1 MNDLSSMILKAFG
14 EGLLIGLIA
23 VWPIFALIAL
33 VVVAKFI
40 YRCYEYRRLAA
51 SGILDIDKMDGR
63 TFEKYLEVLFKKLG
77 YKVLRTRYVGDY
89 GADLVTEKNGIK
101 TIIQAKRYKGKVG
114 VKAVHEA
121 VAAKGYYDC
130 TKSMVVTNSQYTK
143 QAIKLARAN
152 GVILW
157 DRQDLIKALLAAKPS
172 AGSQEIDAVEETAQV
187 WKQQMRPIA
196 ALFADKRFRQKL
208 SSIVLTMRNG
218 SVAKYIVFS
227 TKKAYDYTISP

>member
-114 VKAVHEA
+114 VKAVQEA

-172 AGSQEIDAVEETAQV
+172 AGSQEIDAVEETAAGLETANAPDCCVVCGQAV
-187 WKQQMRPIA
+187 SPKVKQYC
-196 ALFADKRFRQKL
+196 LDHEERFGGKIYCFQHQK
-208 SSIVLTMRNG
+208 
-218 SVAKYIVFS
+218 SV
-227 TKKAYDYTISP
+227 